1 MLLFR
6 RKLVIYYLHVSANCV
21 TYHSDLV
28 CELVQSSSVHD
39 YQMQHVPFAGIFHL
53 NVGAQPYE
61 ARHCSPSRSAG
72 GQQQW
77 RPALLVHSVYVGSL
91 KTRSRESRR
100 RPTKGWFVNGS
111 YFYRGSSI
119 APITLDVLFT
129 HLLLPVNLS
138 GPKEVR
144 HLRQSFLGTKKKI
157 TRDENTFKNCFIFLE
172 K

>member
-1 MLLFR
+1 
-6 RKLVIYYLHVSANCV
+6 V

-119 APITLDVLFT
+119 APITLDLMCCSRTFCFRWIYRVQKKCVICVKVFW
-129 HLLLPVNLS
+129 V
-138 GPKEVR
+138 
-144 HLRQSFLGTKKKI
+144 QKKKSRGAKTLLKI
-157 TRDENTFKNCFIFLE
+157 VLYF
-172 K
+172 